1 MKCGGRIERST
12 SELRRT
18 LDKRMRELDCLYGI
32 SEVSSRSSVSLE
44 AKVQAIAN
52 LLPTAWESPTSCCAR
67 IVLDGSEFKTQN
79 FSDCRW
85 KLVAELC
92 VHGESAGFVEVG
104 LPEQKRTRT
113 ESPFLAE
120 ERRLLNSVAERTG
133 HIVERMRAAQS
144 FRQREAELRGR
155 LTHLTRVSTMGEMA
169 SNIAHEVNQ
178 PLTAIATYTQACTRM
193 LNAGTTNTGELLG
206 ILKRVT
212 DEALRAGGII
222 HHLQDLAR
230 RRGSTRT
237 VCDVNELVRDLE
249 HLAAVDTRLHNVRL
263 ELQLSDSLPMVLADR
278 IQIQQVVLNLIRNGI
293 DAMTDCDP
301 ENRDLVVRT
310 AMLDEDMVEISVADT
325 GCGLPEN
332 CEEEL
337 FQPFFTT
344 KNDGMGM
351 GLSVSWSIVTSHGGQ
366 MWFTRNEDRGATF
379 FLSIPVAPEEDNG

>member
-1 MKCGGRIERST
+1 M
-12 SELRRT
+12 
-18 LDKRMRELDCLYGI
+18 
-32 SEVSSRSSVSLE
+32 
-44 AKVQAIAN
+44 
-52 LLPTAWESPTSCCAR
+52 
-67 IVLDGSEFKTQN
+67 
-79 FSDCRW
+79 
-85 KLVAELC
+85 
-92 VHGESAGFVEVG
+92 
-104 LPEQKRTRT
+104 EQMPSRT

-120 ERRLLNSVAERTG
+120 ERRLLDSVAERTG

-144 FRQREAELRGR
+144 FREQEAELRSH
-155 LTHLTRVSTMGEMA
+155 LTHLTRVTTMGEMA

-193 LNAGTTNTGELLG
+193 LTAGTTNTEELLG
-206 ILKRVT
+206 IMKRVT
-212 DEALRAGGII
+212 NEALRAGGIV

-237 VCDVNELVRDLE
+237 VCDVNELIRDLE
-249 HLAAVDTRLHNVRL
+249 QLAAVDARLCNVRM
-263 ELQLSDSLPMVLADR
+263 ELQLSDPLPLVLIDR

-293 DAMTDCDP
+293 DAMSDNDV
-301 ENRDLVVRT
+301 ESRNLVVRT
-310 AMLDEDMVEISVADT
+310 AMLDDDKVEIGVADT
-325 GCGLPEN
+325 GCGLPEG
-332 CEEEL
+332 CDEQL